1 MRVAAISDIHGNLP
15 ALEAVLADIER
26 EGVDA
31 IVVAGD
37 TRQRA
42 MAGRGLRPP
51 RGASDALVV
60 RGNADRLEVIERADE
75 HGSGLERGAQRLG
88 DGAARD
94 VAAHGR

>member
-37 TRQRA
+37 SVSGPWPAEVFDLLGSVRARRPRQRRPA
-42 MAGRGLRPP
+42 EVVEAQARARGL
-51 RGASDALVV
+51 
-60 RGNADRLEVIERADE
+60 ECE
-75 HGSGLERGAQRLG
+75 RLG
-88 DGAARD
+88 DDGGSRLRA
-94 VAAHGR
+94 GR